1 MILSRF
7 PLHCVCPLFLCSHSS
22 KALSPVYWSAVLLF
36 IIPVISSHSELNSRW
51 TVTSAARAK
60 CRTSFHSPTLMPSS
74 HTAQRPEEALNMQD
88 LRKAESET
96 GRPSW
101 IQMEIRV
108 VCIMYISVVERFKVL
123 WRMKLEWNDWK
134 TLVKCVPQNNIHFSL
149 LNWTLTINWS
159 TLMTTMCLVANIIV
173 LTQQSEEARWQCWHT
188 LINDTHFQTSST
200 HDAGEITRLISSLL
214 FFSFTKVEI
223 TRRRQ
228 SSQLTSTYQVSSCQR
243 LFNTRLIRVNKRCRA
258 TAPEHQSHL
267 ASPAAPSKCCNSLS
281 LCFCRWTLD
290 ASAD

>member
-1 MILSRF
+1 MILSMF

-22 KALSPVYWSAVLLF
+22 KALSPVSWSAVLLF

-74 HTAQRPEEALNMQD
+74 RTPQRPEEALNMQD

-173 LTQQSEEARWQCWHT
+173 LTQQSEEAC
-188 LINDTHFQTSST
+188 
-200 HDAGEITRLISSLL
+200 
-214 FFSFTKVEI
+214 
-223 TRRRQ
+223 
-228 SSQLTSTYQVSSCQR
+228 
-243 LFNTRLIRVNKRCRA
+243 
-258 TAPEHQSHL
+258 
-267 ASPAAPSKCCNSLS
+267 
-281 LCFCRWTLD
+281 
-290 ASAD
+290 